1 MTPERIEQAARQW
14 IGTPFHH
21 QASVMGVGCDCL
33 GFVRGVYRQC
43 GGAQSIAI
51 PNYGLFWSERGQFNL
66 RDSLSEHLH
75 LIPRGDAM
83 VGDILLLRMR
93 FGGSPR
99 HLAVL
104 SDAGHSIIHCD
115 SKHGVTEVPFAP
127 MWSRLCA
134 ATFRFKEV
142 RT

>member
-1 MTPERIEQAARQW
+1 MTPESIEKAARQW

-115 SKHGVTEVPFAP
+115 SRYGVTEVPFAP

>member
-1 MTPERIEQAARQW
+1 MTPDCIERVARQW

-21 QASVMGVGCDCL
+21 QAAVQGAGCDCL

-43 GGAQSIAI
+43 GGVQIFPI
-51 PNYGLFWSERGQFNL
+51 PNYGLFWSERGQFDLVDNL
-66 RDSLSEHLH
+66 AAHLDM
-75 LIPRGDAM
+75 IPRDDAL
-83 VGDILLLRMR
+83 VGDVVLLRMR

-99 HLAVL
+99 HLGLL
-104 SDAGHSIIHCD
+104 SDAGKSLIHCD
-115 SKHGVTEVPFAP
+115 SKHGVTEVSFAP

-134 ATFRFKEV
+134 AVFRFKEV